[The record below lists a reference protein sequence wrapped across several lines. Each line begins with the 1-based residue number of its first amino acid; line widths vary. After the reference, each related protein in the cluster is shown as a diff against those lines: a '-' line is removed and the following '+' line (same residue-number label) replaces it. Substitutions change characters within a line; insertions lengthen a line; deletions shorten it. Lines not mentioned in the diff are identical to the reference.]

1 MGRETG
7 ILLKAYL
14 KPFSPVPIPIPIE
27 WMSIWLPN
35 ASQPLLAAEGTCRPH
50 ASGEPNTSTAIKS
63 GLFNPQPRITD
74 PSSQAA
80 AGRHLNVAMLGTGI
94 LMPNCEFPTSSFTSP
109 HPPLPPFFF
118 FLVESSLTTLTYL
131 QCVSCCV
138 NTAALSA
145 WHWNAINLVVS
156 CLSPVCCSPPHK
168 TAT

>member
-118 FLVESSLTTLTYL
+118 FFGGEFSHY
-131 QCVSCCV
+131 
-138 NTAALSA
+138 
-145 WHWNAINLVVS
+145 INLLAMRFLLCEYCRPVS
-156 CLSPVCCSPPHK
+156 LALKRHKSGGLVPVPCVLQS
-168 TAT
+168 TS